1 MAEPCAL
8 LPVENWNVK
17 ASTAIKNYEKKFE
30 NLLSTR
36 WEVLLKY
43 KNHGLM

>member
-17 ASTAIKNYEKKFE
+17 ASTAIKNYEKKVRKFIIDKMGSFIE
-30 NLLSTR
+30 I
-36 WEVLLKY
+36 
-43 KNHGLM
+43 